1 MKICHSFA
9 VFIFLS
15 AFFVSGCS
23 DNKQT
28 KTETKGSTAESGDRK
43 DKEVSSGNNATI
55 EAPDFADPELKK
67 YYSVYT
73 DYLLRVVNAI
83 RNKDEAGTMK
93 LFREEGKQFDNK
105 NEMDKKAQTQEEQKF
120 NDWLLKTFVPYNQ
133 EIIQSDYFKKYN
145 EEYYKKVK
153 EDFKKK
159 GY

>member
-1 MKICHSFA
+1 ML
-9 VFIFLS
+9 IFLS
-15 AFFVSGCS
+15 ASLFLGCS
-23 DNKQT
+23 DNK
-28 KTETKGSTAESGDRK
+28 ETKKEAKGTTTESDTKPG
-43 DKEVSSGNNATI
+43 KEVSTGDNVSI
-55 EAPDFADPELKK
+55 EAPDFADPELKR

-73 DYLLRVVNAI
+73 DYLTRVVTAI

-93 LFREEGKQFDNK
+93 LFREEGKKFDNK

-120 NDWLLKTFVPYNQ
+120 NTWLMKTFVPYNK
-133 EIIQSDYFKKYN
+133 EIVQSEYFKKYN